1 VVVDSRQEYLYLCEG
16 WGAHVRFLQNPD
28 GEARASGAQE
38 LPCEGRGYSFVTM
51 DFTAREDPECAGE
64 RARDESSS
72 SEAEES
78 RGVLGSKGEGMR
90 HACGPDMYEGE
101 AALDSPVLFTQTWR
115 VDGPR
120 KQGVIHTTFSRVPS
134 AGVPEGLPGLAGPS
148 LAAESEELPCPPPE
162 QDSTATSTATADSDA
177 AECRDHLAQ
186 STGTDD
192 ANETKK
198 GATVSPGTEPPRACA
213 R

>member
-1 VVVDSRQEYLYLCEG
+1 M
-16 WGAHVRFLQNPD
+16 RFLQNPD